1 MPDAKSRTLSFADA
15 ITEATTEAMREDES
29 VILYGLGVNDPG
41 RVFGTTQGLLEEFGP
56 SRVFETP
63 TAENAMTGIAVG
75 AALGGLRP
83 IVTHQRFDFFLL
95 AMDQLVNSAAKWRY
109 MFGGQFE
116 VPIVIRL
123 ITGRGWGQGPTHSQS
138 FHSWLAHVPGLKVV
152 VPSNPGDAKAM
163 LKSSIADPNP
173 VVFIENR
180 WLHNKT
186 GLVPKIS
193 AVDSLGMSRVVRRGT
208 DVTIVALGM
217 MVDEAISAADKLDS
231 HGVSCEVIDI
241 RSVNPLDRST
251 IGASAKKTGRLLAL
265 DFSHNSGSVVHTL
278 ISGLLEDF
286 SAQDMVAA
294 RTLTVEDIPQP
305 TSFSVSESWYP
316 SMSQIFVAVLELMG
330 EESASGLRLSSLT
343 LEGDQSQLPFDGPF

>member
-1 MPDAKSRTLSFADA
+1 MPDATSRTLSFAAA
-15 ITEATTEAMREDES
+15 ITEATTEAMREDDS
-29 VILYGLGVNDPG
+29 VIVYGLGVNDPG

-152 VPSNPGDAKAM
+152 VPSNPADAKAM
-163 LKSSIADPNP
+163 LKASIADPNP

-186 GLVPKIS
+186 GIVPKIS
-193 AVDSLGMSRVVRRGT
+193 TVDSLGTSRVVRDGT

-217 MVDEAISAADKLDS
+217 MVEEALAAANELDLLE
-231 HGVSCEVIDI
+231 VSCEVIDI

-251 IGASAKKTGRLLAL
+251 IGASAKKTGRLLAV
-265 DFSHNSGSVVHTL
+265 DFSHTSGSIVHTL
-278 ISGLLEDF
+278 VSELL
-286 SAQDMVAA
+286 QDRGSRDTVIA

-305 TSFSVSESWYP
+305 TSFQVSDAFYP
-316 SMSQIFVAVLELMG
+316 SRPQIVAAVLELLDKEVG
-330 EESASGLRLSSLT
+330 SGSSLPPAQT
-343 LEGDQSQLPFDGPF
+343 VDDASALPFEGPF